1 LTKAGGKGRGRL
13 ILVRDI
19 MEIQKIAEAPFHWVD
34 PNNIECPGPYCMSFC
49 FDLDPLILS
58 IRTIGLVNSPLLIDN
73 GRGGMTVIA
82 GFRRIQALR
91 SLKYDEIPC
100 RIFSE
105 SQLSPLE
112 CVLINLHDNLATRTL
127 NVVEKGM
134 ILTYLAA
141 LLPRMEILEHYMA
154 LLGLP
159 SHEPTFIFFE
169 RLERDLDD
177 EIKEYLAKGL
187 LSLPVVRVFLDM
199 DPNTRSHVFDIIS
212 KLKLNIN
219 QQRQLVEYLVDITNM
234 NSSSS
239 FGLFKETE
247 FMRICSDDRL
257 NNPQKAKAV
266 LEFLR
271 ARRFPFL
278 TRTEKAFKNK
288 VDRLNLPDGIRIKAP
303 PYFEAPDYRLEVFFK
318 EGKELVEKIRALSQT
333 DGLEDIGDPWE
344 RPNKRF

>member
-1 LTKAGGKGRGRL
+1 M
-13 ILVRDI
+13 
-19 MEIQKIAEAPFHWVD
+19 MEIQKIAGAPFHLVD

-58 IRTIGLVNSPLLIDN
+58 IRSIGLVNSPLLIEN

-82 GFRRIQALR
+82 GYRRIQALR
-91 SLKYDEIPC
+91 CLKYDEIPC

-105 SQLSPLE
+105 SQLSPLA
-112 CVLINLHDNLATRTL
+112 CILINLHDNLATRAL

-134 ILTYLAA
+134 ILTRLAS
-141 LLPRMEILEHYMA
+141 LLPRTEILDHYMA

-169 RLERDLDD
+169 KLERELDE

-187 LSLPVVRVFLDM
+187 LSLPVVKVFLDM
-199 DPNTRSHVFDIIS
+199 DPNSRRHVFDIIS

-219 QQRQLVEYLVDITNM
+219 QQRQLVEYIVDISNM
-234 NSSSS
+234 NGSSSL
-239 FGLFKETE
+239 GLFKETQ
-247 FMRICSDDRL
+247 FMRICSDNRL

-266 LEFLR
+266 LESLR
-271 ARRFPFL
+271 AKRFPFL
-278 TRTEKAFKNK
+278 TRAEKAFKNK
-288 VDRLNLPDGIRIKAP
+288 VYGLNLPDGVRIKAP

-333 DGLEDIGDPWE
+333 DGLEDIGDPWKGTG
-344 RPNKRF
+344 KRS